1 MTPASE
7 ARRLLP
13 ASLVAAVEEA
23 GRLAPGASCAF
34 DADGTLWRD
43 DVGEAF
49 LHHLIDLGLVK
60 LPDGRDPYAA
70 YEEKVHQDKATGYAY
85 AAQLLA
91 GLRQEHVERVA
102 AAFAPAWVAPRLIT
116 STQALLAILVEAGLR
131 PAVVSASA
139 VEVVLASAPLAGVP
153 AARCTGMTV
162 APRAGVL
169 TDALVAP
176 ITYAQGKVEAI
187 DKLGLRPLALAAGD
201 SLTGDLAMLE
211 AARIAVVVA
220 PRAGSALAGEAAR
233 RGWVVL
239 EQE

>member
-1 MTPASE
+1 M
-7 ARRLLP
+7 LP

-23 GRLAPGASCAF
+23 GRLAPGASCVF

-49 LHHLIDLGLVK
+49 LHHLIGLGLVK
-60 LPDGRDPYAA
+60 LPDGRDPYAV

-91 GLRQEHVERVA
+91 GLRRAHVEQVA
-102 AAFAPAWVAPRLIT
+102 AAFAPAWVAPRLIS
-116 STQALLAILVEAGLR
+116 STQALLALLVEAGLR

-153 AARCTGMTV
+153 VERCTGMTV
-162 APRAGVL
+162 APRDGVL

-176 ITYAQGKVEAI
+176 ITYAHGKVEAI
-187 DKLGLRPLALAAGD
+187 DKLGMRPLALAAGD
-201 SLTGDLAMLE
+201 SITGDLAMLE
-211 AARIAVVVA
+211 AAGIAVVVA
-220 PRAGSALAGEAAR
+220 PRAGSALAGEAGR